1 MQREGDPDFQYVRD
15 IAEGSYGRVCL
26 FRRKDKSYCA
36 GKIVYRDRFASAE
49 PFEREYEGVCRFRE
63 IAGTSP
69 MLLQIFHVRR
79 KQGDDHF
86 CYMME
91 LADDARDGSR
101 RGWEGYIAKTL
112 RWEIQYTGQRLRL
125 PPEECI
131 ARILLVAE
139 GLALLHDG
147 GLIHRDVK
155 PANVIYVDGVP
166 KLADIGL
173 VARSRSKND
182 RVSATPA
189 YEAPEGPVS
198 TRSDIYSLGMML
210 YEMVT
215 GRAPS
220 QFPSLPD
227 DIQRWSDRDRV
238 LAIMK
243 IVAKA
248 CEPDPRNRYDLV
260 RRMRRDLESVSH
272 GKHVSPSAGGAW
284 FLRRIGVPVAAALLI
299 FCAGGLF
306 VSKLLKRGASDS
318 EPPGNL
324 AEVTTLEENAEAAS
338 IRDRGIQAAQDGD
351 YTRAKSLLLNASQ
364 LGDTTAMVEL
374 GNLFYLGLGVVEDE
388 KEAEKWY
395 KQAADKG
402 NPQGENNLEVLHNR
416 WEEQK
421 QMAQANESVAEVHD
435 RAKGGDAEAQFK
447 YAEMILN
454 GEAGNQTIEDAAA
467 WLQKAANQ
475 KHTKAMNDLGLWH
488 LQGLGVPLNKKKAL
502 EWIRK
507 AADAGLEEAKNNLEI
522 LDQMGV
528 K

>member
-49 PFEREYEGVCRFRE
+49 PYEREYEGVCRFRE

-69 MLLQIFHVRR
+69 LLLQIIHVRR
-79 KQGDDHF
+79 KHGDDHF

-91 LADDARDGSR
+91 LADDARDGSK
-101 RGWEGYIAKTL
+101 RGWEGYVAKTL

-155 PANVIYVDGVP
+155 PANIIYVDGVP

-173 VARSRSKND
+173 VADSKSNGD
-182 RVSATPA
+182 KISATPA

-198 TRSDIYSLGMML
+198 KRSDIYSLGMML

-227 DIQRWSDRDRV
+227 DIQRWPDRDQV

-248 CEPDPRNRYDLV
+248 CEPDPRNRYDSV

-272 GKHVSPSAGGAW
+272 GKHVRPSAGGAW

-299 FCAGGLF
+299 FCAGGFF
-306 VSKLLKRGASDS
+306 VSKLLKQRSFDS
-318 EPPGNL
+318 AVPGNL
-324 AEVTTLEENAEAAS
+324 AEVMTPEENTEAAS
-338 IRDRGIQAAQDGD
+338 IRDRGIQAVQDGD

-374 GNLFYLGLGVVEDE
+374 GNLYCLGLGIVEDE

-395 KQAADKG
+395 KRAADKG
-402 NPQGENNLEVLHNR
+402 DAQGEHNLEVLRNLR
-416 WEEQK
+416 
-421 QMAQANESVAEVHD
+421 EV
-435 RAKGGDAEAQFK
+435 RNFAKAGDADAQLK
-447 YAEMILN
+447 YAVMIAN
-454 GEAGNQTIEDAAA
+454 GEAGNRTAEEAAE
-467 WLQKAANQ
+467 WLQKSANQ
-475 KHTKAMNDLGLWH
+475 KQAKAMNELGTWYLR
-488 LQGLGVPLNKKKAL
+488 GNGVPIDEKKAR

-507 AADAGLEEAKNNLEI
+507 AADTGLEDAKHNLQL
-522 LDQMGV
+522 LDEMGV